1 MFPPARRRGRIAE
14 NRPRGR
20 GWARRPKCH
29 VACWHETDLP
39 TGADD
44 VLGVDRKSPWS
55 GQADADDPK
64 RTPCMSYFVSRRE
77 KRKLQWLAPPAS
89 VWVRSKRMPRVA

>member
-1 MFPPARRRGRIAE
+1 MLPPARRRRGIAE

-44 VLGVDRKSPWS
+44 VCCWGATESRRGPIKPTLTTR
-55 GQADADDPK
+55 ADALHVLLCFEAGEAK
-64 RTPCMSYFVSRRE
+64 IAV
-77 KRKLQWLAPPAS
+77 AGAAS
-89 VWVRSKRMPRVA
+89 QRLGSFQTNAT